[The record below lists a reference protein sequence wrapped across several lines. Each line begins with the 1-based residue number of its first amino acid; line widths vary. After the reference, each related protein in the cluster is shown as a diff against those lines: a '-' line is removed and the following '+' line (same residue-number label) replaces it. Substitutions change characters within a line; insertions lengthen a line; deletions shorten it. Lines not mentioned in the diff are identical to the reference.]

1 MSAIIVRPHELRL
14 LLRAVADLDAL
25 TVGTFPEGCS
35 PEDAAERATEC
46 TELADLLAERL
57 GDTEVTRDYWRSRR
71 WLGRMVEGW
80 LAKAGHD
87 ACHQT

>member
-1 MSAIIVRPHELRL
+1 MSAVVLHPHELRL

-25 TVGTFPEGCS
+25 TVGAYPEGCA
-35 PEDAAERATEC
+35 PEDSAERASEC

-57 GDTEVTRDYWRSRR
+57 GDCEVTREYWRARR
-71 WLGRMVEGW
+71 WLSRVVEGW

-87 ACHQT
+87 ACRQD